1 MIIYLGLPSPEDSS
15 DLPGSDS
22 PYGERGGQPL
32 LPYAVLLS
40 GGVYPD
46 PCCHG
51 NAWSLTPRFHP
62 WPSTKL
68 RPVCFLWH
76 FPSLAGPRVTWHL
89 ALESSDFPPFGYA
102 QGDHLFC
109 SGSSSLV
116 HGCFV
121 FRLHCPTEIRPV
133 TQKVQP
139 AYASDRFLFENGYVT
154 RSLGIDKTCDLP
166 AGPLQNALHFLLRY
180 E

>member
-1 MIIYLGLPSPEDSS
+1 MIIYLGPLSPEDSS

-22 PYGERGGQPL
+22 PRQRRGKRGGQPL

-40 GGVYPD
+40 GGVCPD
-46 PCCHG
+46 PCYHG

-89 ALESSDFPPFGYA
+89 ALESSDFPPFDPTIG
-102 QGDHLFC
+102 GTL
-109 SGSSSLV
+109 GRSSILLRQ
-116 HGCFV
+116 
-121 FRLHCPTEIRPV
+121 FRLSNRNTCLLGV
-133 TQKVQP
+133 C
-139 AYASDRFLFENGYVT
+139 
-154 RSLGIDKTCDLP
+154 RSG
-166 AGPLQNALHFLLRY
+166 ALCS
-180 E
+180 